1 MAIRIEPLPWT
12 VTVITE
18 KWPVRAAQLL
28 QLLADAAQTPQR
40 LVFLSGELELL
51 ELEDLQCEQN
61 GAGRCRGDRSD
72 CLKQPL

>member
-1 MAIRIEPLPWT
+1 MAPHTRFLT
-12 VTVITE
+12 VPGPSE
-18 KWPVRAAQLL
+18 QLQLL

-61 GAGRCRGDRSD
+61 GLAAAGVDRSD